1 MVINHT
7 VKYWDMAR
15 NKPTTTTTV
24 VVSMGVLLTIGAI
37 LVTAPSAYAEK
48 TCTGIC
54 KNHGD
59 TTVDNSQDNDV
70 TTTTNTDND
79 VTTTT
84 NTDNDVTTTTNTDN
98 DVTTNTDDDVTTT
111 TNTCTAPGGAGGSV
125 TGGGAPG
132 TGGGTAG
139 AGGAGGCNNI

>member
-70 TTTTNTDND
+70 TTTTNT
-79 VTTTT
+79 
-84 NTDNDVTTTTNTDN
+84 
-98 DVTTNTDDDVTTT
+98 
-111 TNTCTAPGGAGGSV
+111 CTAPGGAGGSV

>member
-59 TTVDNSQDNDV
+59 TTIDNSQDNDV

-79 VTTTT
+79 VTT
-84 NTDNDVTTTTNTDN
+84 NTDN
-98 DVTTNTDDDVTTT
+98 DVTTT

>member
-84 NTDNDVTTTTNTDN
+84 NT
-98 DVTTNTDDDVTTT
+98 
-111 TNTCTAPGGAGGSV
+111 CTAPGGAGGSV

>member
-1 MVINHT
+1 
-7 VKYWDMAR
+7 MAR

-84 NTDNDVTTTTNTDN
+84 NTDNDVTT
-98 DVTTNTDDDVTTT
+98 NTDDDVTTT

>member
-84 NTDNDVTTTTNTDN
+84 NTDNDVTT
-98 DVTTNTDDDVTTT
+98 NTDDDVTTT